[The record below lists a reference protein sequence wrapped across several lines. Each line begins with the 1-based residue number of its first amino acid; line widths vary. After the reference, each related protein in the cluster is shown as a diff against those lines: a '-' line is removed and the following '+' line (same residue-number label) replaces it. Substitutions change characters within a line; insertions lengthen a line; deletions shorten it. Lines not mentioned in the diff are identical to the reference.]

1 MYRTVLYCTVT
12 QGVFDCLTGPCVVV
26 PGVGK
31 LQGSTRPSQFTGR
44 DVHHFLQ
51 IPFGESTA
59 GEHRF
64 APPRP
69 KGPLNDGDDAYDA
82 SYTSYILGWW
92 NHVCPQPGPGIT
104 GQDSPLVNQFRAE
117 QPELAAALPTGPLLG
132 SEDCLHLAVFTPE
145 LPSAEHDPRLPVM
158 VYIHGGAFMLGGYVG
173 AGPGKLLER
182 DMVLVA
188 LQYRVGPLGKCLVPA
203 ASAECNLCQGS
214 CVCPMT
220 RSRVT
225 WACWTSSSPSSG
237 YTGTSRTSAGTRTAS
252 PSWARA
258 RAAPA

>member
-1 MYRTVLYCTVT
+1 MLCDRRSRVCTVLYCTVY

-104 GQDSPLVNQFRAE
+104 GQDSPLVNQFRAAE
-117 QPELAAALPTGPLLG
+117 PELAAALPTGPLLG

-188 LQYRVGPLGKCLVPA
+188 LQYRVGPLGECMSAWSQLPELSVTCARVHVPA
-203 ASAECNLCQGS
+203 
-214 CVCPMT
+214 
-220 RSRVT
+220 R
-225 WACWTSSSPSSG
+225 
-237 YTGTSRTSAGTRTAS
+237 
-252 PSWARA
+252 
-258 RAAPA
+258 